1 MNARK
6 TLTPAQQEY
15 VALRAQTTRHTTKR
29 FDELAWNIAHE
40 LSDGEDITPEHWT
53 QAARI
58 LHAGSDCA

>member
-1 MNARK
+1 MNTRK

-15 VALRAQTTRHTTKR
+15 VTLRAQTTRHTAKR
-29 FDELAWNIAHE
+29 FDELAGRIAHE
-40 LSDGEDITPEHWT
+40 LSDGEDITSEHWT

>member
-1 MNARK
+1 MNVRK
-6 TLTPAQQEY
+6 ILTPAQREY
-15 VALRAQTTRHTTKR
+15 LNLRTATTRMDAKR
-29 FDELAWNIAHE
+29 FDELAGRIAYE